1 MAVVGLHVLAVI
13 AGIAFVILFI
23 HALDGF
29 DIPAPDGPGPNTGPS
44 P

>member
-13 AGIAFVILFI
+13 AGIVFI

>member
-13 AGIAFVILFI
+13 AGIVFVTLFI

-29 DIPAPDGPGPNTGPS
+29 DIPTPDGSGPDTGPS